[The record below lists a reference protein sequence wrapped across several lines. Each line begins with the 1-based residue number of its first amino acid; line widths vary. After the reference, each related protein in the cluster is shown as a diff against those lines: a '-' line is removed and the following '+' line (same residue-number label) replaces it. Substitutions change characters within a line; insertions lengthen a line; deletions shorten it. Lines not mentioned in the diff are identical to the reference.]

1 MRKLRKRGDG
11 ASYKHRQMMMA
22 KQYEVVHTLPSNLLQ
37 TGGNFETL
45 GMLSM
50 NWKYL
55 DAVHR
60 DTGFSEAWCDHI
72 HNCLSSVSYSMMISG
87 ESFEKFY
94 RSNGLR
100 QGDPL
105 SPYLFILGLEGLPC
119 MLNKAESKGLQ
130 MMYSFFSRP
139 MLINSECS
147 KVFFGL
153 SLSLRS
159 IYKF

>member
-1 MRKLRKRGDG
+1 
-11 ASYKHRQMMMA
+11 
-22 KQYEVVHTLPSNLLQ
+22 
-37 TGGNFETL
+37 
-45 GMLSM
+45 M

-119 MLNKAESKGLQ
+119 MLNKAESKGSLHGLKVARSAPP
-130 MMYSFFSRP
+130 MRHLTFADDVLIFFKANVDQFR
-139 MLINSECS
+139 MLKSVFRTFIKF
-147 KVFFGL
+147 KVN
-153 SLSLRS
+153 
-159 IYKF
+159 I